1 MSLKK
6 VLADIEI
13 PFQLI
18 PERERNP
25 IPHDEDWADNK
36 GYMIPRKCNPTITR
50 GSSHAPVPTPRYG
63 TFLALE

>member
-18 PERERNP
+18 PERQRNP
-25 IPHDEDWADNK
+25 IRHDGDRADNK
-36 GYMIPRKCNPTITR
+36 RGMIPRKCNTTITR
-50 GSSHAPVPTPRYG
+50 GSSHAPAPTPRYG